1 MAMVAFI
8 PTAFEQPLQARTF
21 ADLKA
26 TLLDLEHTWSE
37 TGVVLSDADWLGG
50 PGTVSPFLV
59 IVTPGFR
66 ILLQVDPA
74 NESASEQLQLT
85 IDTQVIE
92 AFLKKLRSRTT
103 KKPELKVR
111 LTQALAIQ
119 PQATTDTALYEALIL
134 KLLRMKGQSH
144 VQTSPESSSPTA
156 LSCQPLVDAALY
168 QQIKQEQLVNQV
180 TTQIRQSLELPI
192 ILQTAVDKVRECL
205 AVDQLLIYQFDR
217 TVSPK
222 LKGRVA
228 YESSMPSAI
237 PSLRAEQWATQATAY
252 RRYRQGQKYITA
264 QAQQA
269 SDLLDGP
276 TTLLYQHQV
285 QAQIIVPLLVQERL
299 WGLLIVHRCGAT
311 PWEQRETEFL
321 DHITAHLV
329 IAIHQAELYQQL
341 QAQKQTLEEQ
351 VNQRTQELQAALIET
366 QTAHRAK
373 GEFLSTISHELRT
386 PLTCVIGLSATLIRW
401 SLGPLNDKQRD
412 YLQTIHDSGEH
423 LLDLINDILDLSQ
436 AESGKAILDLS
447 QFSLSGLVKTI
458 VHSLREQVQ
467 AEDIHLTVA
476 LQIPAQQDQFV
487 ADARRLKQILFSLL
501 SNAIKFTPAG
511 GAVALRAWTETNA
524 VIFQVEDNGIGIPA
538 HQQPLLFQKFQ
549 QLDPSRRR
557 VYEGAGLG
565 LALAKQLVDMHRG
578 WIEVTSTEGQGSVFT
593 IEIPRQSLDGEL
605 DGEDKPLKRSPASDQ
620 KVRIVLIEDQ
630 EESATLIC
638 EMLTAAGY
646 HVVWIVEDATAL
658 QQVQFMQP
666 TAALV
671 STDRLH
677 GNGVHLIHQLR
688 QIPER
693 SQLKII
699 ALAPQSEEHE
709 PQDYLAA
716 GADTVLTKPL
726 SPEYLVHKVNR
737 LVAQS

>member
-8 PTAFEQPLQARTF
+8 PTSLKQPLQSDAL
-21 ADLKA
+21 AVLKA
-26 TLLDLEHTWSE
+26 TILDLKDDWSE
-37 TGVVLSDADWLGG
+37 TGVVLSDTDCSGG
-50 PGTVSPFLV
+50 TGTFAPFLV
-59 IVTPGFR
+59 IVTPSFR
-66 ILLQVDPA
+66 MLLQA
-74 NESASEQLQLT
+74 NLAQATTAEELQLT
-85 IDTQVIE
+85 MDDQVIE
-92 AFLKKLRSRTT
+92 AFLKKLRSRAT
-103 KKPELKVR
+103 KKPELKAR
-111 LTQALAIQ
+111 LNQALAIQ
-119 PQATTDTALYEALIL
+119 PQATTDTSLYEALML
-134 KLLRMKGQSH
+134 KLLQMKIQP
-144 VQTSPESSSPTA
+144 QASPESSPTA

-168 QQIKQEQLVNQV
+168 QQIKQEQLINQV

-205 AVDQLLIYQFDR
+205 AVDRLLIYQFDK
-217 TVSPK
+217 VISPK
-222 LKGRVA
+222 PRGHVA
-228 YESSMPSAI
+228 YESSASSAI
-237 PSLRAEQWATQATAY
+237 PSLCSEQWATQATTY
-252 RRYRQGQKYITA
+252 RRYRQGQKSIAA
-264 QAQQA
+264 QVQRA

-276 TTLLYQHQV
+276 MTLLYQHQV
-285 QAQIIVPLLVQERL
+285 QAQIVMPLLVQERL
-299 WGLLIVHRCGAT
+299 WGLLIAHRCNTT

-321 DHITAHLV
+321 DHITAHLG

-351 VNQRTQELQAALIET
+351 VDQRTQELQAALIET

-373 GEFLSTISHELRT
+373 SEFLSTISHELRT

-401 SLGPLNDKQRD
+401 SLGPLNEKQRD

-423 LLDLINDILDLSQ
+423 LLNLINDILDLSQ
-436 AESGKAILDLS
+436 VESGRAILDLS

-458 VHSLREQVQ
+458 VHSLRDQSQ
-467 AEDIHLTVA
+467 AEDIRLTVA
-476 LQIPAQQDQFV
+476 LQIPSQQDQFV

-511 GAVALRAWTETNA
+511 GAVILRAWTEANA

-557 VYEGAGLG
+557 VYDGAGLG

-578 WIEVTSTEGQGSVFT
+578 WIEVASTEGQGSVFT
-593 IEIPRQSLDGEL
+593 VEIPRQSLDGE
-605 DGEDKPLKRSPASDQ
+605 DEPFKHSPASDQ

-638 EMLTAAGY
+638 DMLTAAGY

-671 STDRLH
+671 STDRLYS
-677 GNGVHLIHQLR
+677 NGIHLIRQLR

-693 SQLKII
+693 AQLKII
-699 ALAPQSEEHE
+699 ALAPQSEDHD
-709 PQDYLAA
+709 PQTYLAA

-726 SPEYLVHKVNR
+726 SPEYLVHKINR